1 MNMKNTVILLI
12 FLLAVLGLIIGVHYS
27 EDADM
32 PDTQDNDLNSIDEDI
47 DSDMTITLNENQ
59 NNELIEFFT

>member
-1 MNMKNTVILLI
+1 MKNTVILLI